1 MSDSLY
7 IFDFDGTLADSFAV
21 ALSAYNRVAPRLQL
35 HLAQL
40 EQLPR
45 LRTMPIGPLMAA
57 LGISM
62 WKLPQIMLAVRQE
75 MRGYVSSISPFPG
88 VIEAIQQINQKGA
101 RLAIVSSN
109 SQENVE
115 RFLEQHQLTMF
126 EQIDAGVSLFGK
138 GTRLRRLIGVMKA
151 NKNHIAYIG
160 DTVADVRAAQ
170 EAKIPS
176 VAVTWGFSHRNL
188 LENESPDVLADH
200 PQDLP
205 KILAE
210 LAQRHP

>member
-21 ALSAYNRVAPRLQL
+21 ALAAYNRVAPRLQL

-75 MRGYVSSISPFPG
+75 MRGSVRSISPFPG
-88 VIEAIQQINQKGA
+88 VIEAIQQIHQKGA

-115 RFLEQHQLTMF
+115 HFLEQHQLTMF

-138 GTRLRRLIGVMKA
+138 GTRLRRLIGAMKA

-170 EAKIPS
+170 EAKIPA

-188 LENESPDVLADH
+188 LEHENPDVLADH
-200 PQDLP
+200 PHDLP